1 MRVSMEPDLIEAYEN
16 ADYAIF
22 VDPPL
27 ILKVGEP
34 SRRLDELMQA
44 EGTGTAAYIT
54 AANPHSVRQSAAENR
69 EANSALA
76 DLIAASGYP
85 WRAGEGRDPDGRW
98 PAEQG
103 FLIFGIYKKNAELL
117 GRLFRQNAILFIE
130 LGNAPQLLLL
140 EAVDNNN

>member
-1 MRVSMEPDLIEAYEN
+1 MDTELIEAYEN

-34 SRRLDELMQA
+34 SPRLDELMQA
-44 EGTGTAAYIT
+44 EGTATAAYIT
-54 AANPHSVRQSAAENR
+54 AANPHSVRQSAAENK
-69 EANSALA
+69 EANAALA
-76 DLIAASGYP
+76 DLIGASGYP

-98 PAEQG
+98 PAERG

-117 GRLFRQNAILFIE
+117 GRLFRQNAIVFIE
-130 LGNAPQLLLL
+130 LEKAPQLVLL
-140 EAVDNNN
+140 EPVDNSN